1 MFSCSFL
8 FLFYFYIF
16 FSSQT
21 ILKELNKRLPNIYLI
36 CACLKTGT
44 VSADIIYKI
53 LEKFKLNEEIIMIA
67 LPLLCRQ
74 SSEFIDDRLVPLLS
88 LYSASGS
95 NENLRFIVL
104 ESLKVLK
111 SNFFRNIPDCI
122 FSLLL
127 DDDEDIRMG
136 ICTVLNSVTP
146 SSPAKTLKNFIDLV
160 GPSEF
165 SKFLENY
172 QENHFISEESN
183 VKLFER
189 EPLNLF
195 IDIQYLRKK
204 FCSK

>member
-1 MFSCSFL
+1 M
-8 FLFYFYIF
+8 
-16 FSSQT
+16 
-21 ILKELNKRLPNIYLI
+21 KELNKRLPNIRLI
-36 CACLKTGT
+36 CACLETEA

-53 LEKFKLNEEIIMIA
+53 VEKFKLNEEIILIA

-74 SSEFIDDRLVPLLS
+74 SNEYIDDRLVSLLS
-88 LYSASGS
+88 FYSASES
-95 NENLRFIVL
+95 NENLRIIAL
-104 ESLKVLK
+104 ESLKMLNSK
-111 SNFFRNIPDCI
+111 FFRNIPDCI

-136 ICTVLNSVTP
+136 ICTILDSVNP
-146 SSPAKTLKNFIDLV
+146 SSPAKTLKNFISLV

-165 SKFLENY
+165 IKFLDKY
-172 QENHFISEESN
+172 QENHSISEESN

-204 FCSK
+204 FCP